1 MHSGIRAVSPAR
13 QHGNKWCGCVDAAAL
28 FFCTLCVLLPRAP
41 LLIQAHLPKEGEL
54 NSFSSTGVYGG
65 SVCVWWGPEGGV
77 VNRDRLWQC

>member
-1 MHSGIRAVSPAR
+1 MHSGIRTVSPAR
-13 QHGNKWCGCVDAAAL
+13 QHGNKWCGCVDTAGL

-65 SVCVWWGPEGGV
+65 SVGGGPEGGV